1 MTTHPP
7 KSPTAIGAVAAPR
20 EDWLALQATEEILE
34 PGLPIV
40 DPHHH
45 LWDRRGHRYLLHEL
59 LADTASG
66 HRVEATVFIDC
77 MAFYR
82 APPGGAKGPPP
93 PPEGGESTRERPFVD
108 SRSAVDPAYRQV
120 GETEFAN
127 GVAAMSASGLY
138 DERYGATRA
147 CAGIVSWADLTL
159 GAAVRPVLQA
169 HLAAGNGRFR
179 GIRHAGAWDASPE
192 VHNSHTNPPPGLY
205 AQADFRAGF
214 AQLAPLGLS
223 FEAWQFH
230 PQMAE
235 VADLARAF
243 PETTIVLN
251 HVGGPLGIGHYA
263 GRADA
268 VHADWLRALRALADC
283 PNVQVKLG
291 GLGMRIAPFDFHQR
305 ERPSLSRALAGAWR
319 PWIEPCIEAF
329 GAARC
334 MFESNVPVD
343 KLKTGYAVLWNAF
356 KRLAA
361 GASADEKAHLFSG
374 TARRVYR
381 L

>member
-20 EDWLALQATEEILE
+20 DDWLALQPQEEILE
-34 PGLPIV
+34 PELPIV

-66 HRVEATVFIDC
+66 HRIEATVFIDC

-82 APPGGAKGPPP
+82 SG
-93 PPEGGESTRERPFVD
+93 
-108 SRSAVDPAYRQV
+108 VDPAYRQV

-138 DERYGATRA
+138 DERFGATRA

-159 GAAVRPVLQA
+159 GEAVRPVLQA

-230 PQMAE
+230 PQMAD

-251 HVGGPLGIGHYA
+251 HVGGPLGIGPYA

-268 VHADWLRALRALADC
+268 VHADWLKALRPLADC
-283 PNVQVKLG
+283 PNVVVKLG

-305 ERPSLSRALAGAWR
+305 ERPPTSTELAEAWR

-329 GAARC
+329 GTPRC
-334 MFESNVPVD
+334 MFESNFPVD
-343 KLKTGYAVLWNAF
+343 KVTTGYAVLWNAF

-361 GASADEKAHLFSG
+361 GASADEKSQLFSG